1 MYEKDYIMRMIEQMI
16 KVLLEIFRLRQ
27 KGSFEEA
34 FEVIDMTLEK
44 YTGLSSK
51 MIDEFDSQSLI
62 AYLSPRGNLNLER
75 CFVVGVL
82 LKEEGDV
89 LFELKKTSDA
99 LSRYRKS
106 LELLNLVKNTAYAE
120 MLPDMNN
127 IFKDLINKLSADS
140 GECGEMNA

>member
-16 KVLLEIFRLRQ
+16 RVLLEIFGLRQ

-51 MIDEFDSQSLI
+51 MIDEFDSSSLV
-62 AYLSPRGNLNLER
+62 AYLSPGGNLNHER

-89 LFELKKTSDA
+89 LFELNKSSDA
-99 LSRYRKS
+99 MARYRKS
-106 LELLNLVKNTAYAE
+106 LDLLNLVKGTLYAD
-120 MLPDMNN
+120 MLPDMNK
-127 IFKDLINKLSADS
+127 IFSELTEQLNS
-140 GECGEMNA
+140 GHDAEEKK